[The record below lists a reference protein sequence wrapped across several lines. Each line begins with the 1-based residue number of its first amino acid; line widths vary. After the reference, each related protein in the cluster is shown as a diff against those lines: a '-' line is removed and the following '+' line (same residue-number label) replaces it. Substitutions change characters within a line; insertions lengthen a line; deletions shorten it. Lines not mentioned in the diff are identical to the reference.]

1 MSNREANVVRA
12 GYRKVSILL
21 LIGLAGIGFTRLEDR
36 AIIGVP
42 GSPANAMAALAVSDE
57 SEPDESY
64 SEAPDDS
71 VSLGTASRVPTNR
84 IRRVL
89 RERDVPVAASRQILG
104 TGGFQDPNPGEPQG
118 NPGTDAAALQAF
130 SAIEPSAPA
139 FASLAPALA
148 GQGSPVF
155 AVPLPSSGGDNGG
168 GGGTG
173 GGGGGGDTGG
183 GGGGTGGDGGGGG
196 VVSPIPEPDT
206 WLMLM
211 LGLFAIGGAMRQRTV
226 SRANRSMLVAG

>member
-1 MSNREANVVRA
+1 VSDREANVVRA
-12 GYRKVSILL
+12 GYRKVSVLL
-21 LIGLAGIGFTRLEDR
+21 LIGLAGIGFTRFEDR

-57 SEPDESY
+57 TGPAESY
-64 SEAPDDS
+64 SAPPDDS
-71 VSLGTASRVPTNR
+71 VSLGSASRLPTDR

-89 RERDVPVAASRQILG
+89 REREVPVAASRQILA
-104 TGGFQDPNPGEPQG
+104 TGGFQDPNAGEPQG

-139 FASLAPALA
+139 FASLAPALP

-155 AVPLPSSGGDNGG
+155 AAPLPASGGGTG

-173 GGGGGGDTGG
+173 GGGTGGGGDTGG
-183 GGGGTGGDGGGGG
+183 GGENGGGG
-196 VVSPIPEPDT
+196 VVSPVPEPGT
-206 WLMLM
+206 WLMLI
-211 LGLFAIGGAMRQRTV
+211 LGLFAIGSAMRQRPV
-226 SRANRSMLVAG
+226 NRAKRFKLTTG